1 MPISQKKIWQS
12 ATKIIPGGNSLLT
25 KRPERFLPDGWPTY
39 FSKSKGFK
47 VWDVNNRLYLDM
59 SLMGVGT
66 SILGYANKKV
76 DKKIIKR
83 VKGGIISTLNSPDE
97 YKLAKELIKIDK
109 FADQV
114 KFAKGGGEALSIA
127 IRIAR
132 SNNSN
137 KVIAFSGYHGWHDWY
152 LSANLSNKKNL
163 NNHLLKNLKPLGI
176 PKQLKN
182 LSVSFDFD
190 NFDKLYKLSKAH
202 KLAAVVI
209 EPARFKY
216 LSKSFVNKINNLC
229 EKENICLI
237 VDEITTGWREGLG
250 GIYKKIGLKP
260 DIVVYGKALGN
271 GYAISAIVGKKKY
284 MDKAQDTFI
293 SSVAWT
299 EAIGFTAAL
308 AVIDEFKKNKVE
320 KKIVSLGNYVRKT
333 WKEIANKN
341 NIKLSISDVVSFPS
355 FNFGYDTKTNEYLY
369 TLLTE
374 LMLEKG
380 YLCSNIFF
388 ISYAHNKKEI
398 QKYLKVLSQVFH
410 KISLSLLKN
419 KKILKS
425 RVRIYSYSRIKN
437 EKN

>member
-1 MPISQKKIWQS
+1 MGKGQKLYSK
-12 ATKIIPGGNSLLT
+12 AKKIIPGGTMLLS
-25 KRPERFLPDGWPTY
+25 KRPEMFLPDLWPSY
-39 FSKSKGFK
+39 FSKAKGTK
-47 VWDVNNRLYLDM
+47 VWDLDGNKFIDM
-59 SLMGVGT
+59 SIMGIGT
-66 SILGYANKKV
+66 NSLGYANKEV
-76 DKKIIKR
+76 DEVVINAVKK
-83 VKGGIISTLNSPDE
+83 GNMSTLNSAE
-97 YKLAKELIKIDK
+97 EVKLAEKIINLNQWADMVR
-109 FADQV
+109 FART
-114 KFAKGGGEALSIA
+114 GGEANAIAVRISRAASGKDNIA
-127 IRIAR
+127 IC
-132 SNNSN
+132 
-137 KVIAFSGYHGWHDWY
+137 GYHGWHDWY

>member
-1 MPISQKKIWQS
+1 MTISQKKIWQN

-39 FSKSKGFK
+39 FSKSKGIK
-47 VWDVNNRLYLDM
+47 VWDLNNKLYLDM

-66 SILGYANKKV
+66 SVLGYANQEV
-76 DKKIIKR
+76 DKKIIR
-83 VKGGIISTLNSPDE
+83 RINSGIISTLNSLDE

-132 SNNSN
+132 SSNSK

-152 LSANLSNKKNL
+152 LSANLSDKKNL
-163 NNHLLKNLKPLGI
+163 NNHLFKNLKPIGI

-182 LSVSFDFD
+182 LSVSFDFND
-190 NFDKLYKLSKAH
+190 FDKLYKLSKVH
-202 KLAAVVI
+202 NLAAVVI
-209 EPARFKY
+209 EPARFNY
-216 LSKSFVNKINNLC
+216 LSRSFVIKINNFC
-229 EKENICLI
+229 KKENICLI

-308 AVIDEFKKNKVE
+308 AVINEFKKNKVE
-320 KKIVSLGNYVRKT
+320 KKILTLGNFVRKS
-333 WKEIANKN
+333 WKEIAKKN
-341 NIKLSISDVVSFPS
+341 NIRLSISEVVSFPS
-355 FNFGYDTKTNEYLY
+355 FNFVYDSKTNEYLY

-374 LMLEKG
+374 LMLERG
-380 YLCSNIFF
+380 YLSSNIFF

-398 QKYLKVLSQVFH
+398 KKYLEILSQAFH
-410 KISLSLLKN
+410 KISLSLIEK

-425 RVRIYSYSRIKN
+425 RVRIYNYTRIQN
-437 EKN
+437 EKK